1 MSKGGAGKV
10 YFVLY
15 LAVIL
20 ELLIIIVERDEAEEH
35 LIAKQ
40 RESMRIVESILSQL
54 QVGSGSEGIN
64 TRPQDQITI
73 PPPGVNVKEAI
84 GADIKPERKYLVEVG
99 ITDVTSAL
107 KMTEREEPDDYIERI
122 RRFLRLSNVSDLKY
136 EILYSNDQSD
146 EQVPQDPAT
155 WSPKIVPQEL
165 KLSYVEM
172 EKQIDDLYQRNLTN
186 PQGFIAGVQHILKDA
201 SYSVPVTSMF
211 KPGRVAEPEFYY
223 SKEETNKLK
232 KPNDKPGED
241 ASKKKRA
248 FVVNF
253 EPKEAGWYK
262 LRFSSRTNKILGVS
276 IKDGGGFEID
286 PEEKVNIGT
295 VQLKVK
301 DLVKVRD
308 QIMKSTD
315 GLPPLELARTDLEAF
330 DKKLD
335 ELAET
340 KDDITEKSRI
350 SLYGSITKLTTPSIK
365 TENAFKQN
373 QAQMEYNIRVL
384 KPAPQIT
391 DPKIADLKTVVRVFD
406 KLVSIKLPMAVTPA
420 TGQTIFIKNEGNAQ
434 LLITGSTSTASTASG
449 AGGTKWV
456 NKELV
461 INVAGALTARAEP
474 YVFELQQKNA
484 SKTSEVVKC
493 SVYVYKSEVTNP
505 DEIKS
510 ALEASWGDNLELV
523 ALPASG
529 NTIKPDEF
537 IMNFNLGGGTQTPPL
552 RKLTVG
558 QGDNIKIPPGADN
571 VLLTISWK
579 DPISGD
585 VVELYNGA
593 GEVGLKKPQV
603 LTQDIKVD
611 IIMNNSDP
619 EFKVRGIVVKPP
631 QISDT
636 ERAEVGDVEVQVTN
650 SNVRDLKTNT
660 TYKVAVVGKPRKI
673 SGNEYEVTLKLTGGK
688 IPLTKNQVKGN
699 FSLSISATARSQG
712 ATSKPRVKSQPLSVT
727 N

>member
-54 QVGSGSEGIN
+54 QVGAGSEGIN

-107 KMTEREEPDDYIERI
+107 KMTEKEEPEEYVDRVK
-122 RRFLRLSNVSDLKY
+122 RFLKLSNVSDLKY
-136 EILYSNDQSD
+136 EILYSNSQSD
-146 EQVPQDPAT
+146 EEVPQDSSM
-155 WSPKIVPQEL
+155 WSTKVVMDLALNYP
-165 KLSYVEM
+165 EM
-172 EKQIDDLYQRNLTN
+172 EKRVDDLWSQNRTN
-186 PQGFIAGVQHILKDA
+186 PQAFIQGMLLGLKEV
-201 SYSVPVTSMF
+201 SYNVPATSPF
-211 KPGRVAEPEFYY
+211 KPGRVSEPEFYY
-223 SKEETNKLK
+223 SKDETNKL
-232 KPNDKPGED
+232 GED
-241 ASKKKRA
+241 VSKKKRS

-262 LRFSSRTNKILGVS
+262 LRFSSHTNKILGVS
-276 IKDGGGFEID
+276 IKEGGNNDID

-301 DLVKVRD
+301 DLLKVKD
-308 QIMKSTD
+308 ELIKHTD
-315 GLPPLELARTDLEAF
+315 GLPTLELARTNLDAF
-330 DKKLD
+330 DAKLD
-335 ELAET
+335 ELANGS
-340 KDDITEKSRI
+340 DDINVKSRVR
-350 SLYGSITKLTTPSIK
+350 LYGAIIKLTTRGIK

-373 QAQMEYNIRVL
+373 QGQIEFNIRVL

-406 KLVSIKLPMAVTPA
+406 KLASIKLPMSVTPA
-420 TGQTIFIKNEGNAQ
+420 NGTTAFLKNPNNAGQVQ
-434 LLITGSTSTASTASG
+434 GSGATASG
-449 AGGTKWV
+449 GSGAGSKWV

-461 INVAGALTARAEP
+461 IPVAGTLTPRDEP

-484 SKTSEVVKC
+484 SKLSEVVQC
-493 SVYVYKSEVTNP
+493 SVYVYPSRLINAEEV
-505 DEIKS
+505 KS
-510 ALEASWGDNLELV
+510 ALEASWGDALELV
-523 ALPASG
+523 AQPASG

-537 IMNFNLGGGTQTPPL
+537 VMNFNMGAGTQTPPV
-552 RKLTVG
+552 RKLAVG
-558 QGDNIKIPPGADN
+558 QADNIKVPPGADN
-571 VLLTISWK
+571 VQLTISWK
-579 DPISGD
+579 DPQSGD
-585 VVELYNGA
+585 VVELYNGS
-593 GEVGLKKPQV
+593 GDVGLKKPLV

-611 IIMNNSDP
+611 PIMNNSDP
-619 EFKVRGIVVKPP
+619 EFKVRGIMVKPP

-636 ERAEVGDVEVQVTN
+636 ERAEVGDVEVQVSN
-650 SNVRDLKTNT
+650 SNVRDLKSNT
-660 TYKVAVVGKPRKI
+660 TYKVAVVGKARKI
-673 SGNEYEVTLKLTGGK
+673 SGNEYEVTLKLAGGK
-688 IPLTKNQVKGN
+688 LPLTKGQVKGN
-699 FSLSISATARSQG
+699 ISLSISATARSQG
-712 ATSKPRVKSQPLSVT
+712 ATSKPRVKSQPIQVS

>member
-40 RESMRIVESILSQL
+40 KESMRIVESILSQL
-54 QVGSGSEGIN
+54 QVGAGSEGIN

-107 KMTEREEPDDYIERI
+107 KMTEAEEPEEYLERI
-122 RRFLRLSNVSDLKY
+122 KRFLRLSNVSDIKY
-136 EILYSNDQSD
+136 EILYNNDQTD

-155 WSPKIVPQEL
+155 WQPKIVQDL
-165 KLSYVEM
+165 KLNYQEM
-172 EKQIDDLYQRNLTN
+172 EGQVEALFERNKTN
-186 PQGFIAGVQHILKDA
+186 PQAFTDGMLDVLTSA
-201 SYSVPVTSMF
+201 SYNVPQTSMF
-211 KPGRVAEPEFYY
+211 KPGRVTEPEFYY
-223 SKEETNKLK
+223 SKDETTKLG
-232 KPNDKPGED
+232 PVV
-241 ASKKKRA
+241 SKKKRS

-276 IKDGGGFEID
+276 IKEGAGFEID

-301 DLVKVRD
+301 DLLKVRD
-308 QIMKSTD
+308 QLVKHTE
-315 GLPPLELARTDLEAF
+315 GLPSLELARTDLDAF
-330 DKKLD
+330 DQKLD
-335 ELAET
+335 ELT
-340 KDDITEKSRI
+340 NGTDDINEKSRI
-350 SLYGSITKLTTPSIK
+350 GLYGAIIKLTTPGIK

-373 QAQMEYNIRVL
+373 QGEIEFNIRVL

-406 KLVSIKLPMAVTPA
+406 KLASLKLPMSVTPSN
-420 TGQTIFIKNEGNAQ
+420 GQTVFLKNPGNAQ
-434 LLITGSTSTASTASG
+434 VVGGAASASASG
-449 AGGTKWV
+449 SGSKWV
-456 NKELV
+456 NKDLS
-461 INVAGALTARAEP
+461 IQVAGNLAPREEP

-484 SKTSEVVKC
+484 SKASEAVQC
-493 SVYVYKSEVTNP
+493 SVYVYSSGLANADEV
-505 DEIKS
+505 KS
-510 ALEASWGDNLELV
+510 ALEASWGDALELV
-523 ALPASG
+523 ASPNSG

-537 IMNFNLGGGTQTPPL
+537 IMNFNLGAGTQTPPI
-552 RKLTVG
+552 RKLSIG
-558 QGDNIKIPPGADN
+558 QSDNVKVPPGTDN
-571 VLLTISWK
+571 VQLTISWK
-579 DPISGD
+579 DPNSGD
-585 VVELYNGA
+585 VVELFNGS
-593 GEVGLKKPQV
+593 GEVGLKKPLV

-611 IIMNNSDP
+611 PIMNNSDP
-619 EFKVRGIVVKPP
+619 EFKVRGIMVKPP
-631 QISDT
+631 QISDS
-636 ERAEVGDVEVQVTN
+636 ERAEVGDVEVQVSS

-660 TYKVAVVGKPRKI
+660 TYKVAVVGKARKI
-673 SGNEYEVTLKLTGGK
+673 SGNEYEVTLKLAGGK
-688 IPLTKNQVKGN
+688 LPLTKGQVKGN
-699 FSLSISATARSQG
+699 VQLSISATARSQG
-712 ATSKPRVKSQPLSVT
+712 ATSKPRVKTQPIQVA

>member
-40 RESMRIVESILSQL
+40 KESMRIVESILSQL
-54 QVGSGSEGIN
+54 QVGAGSEGIN

-107 KMTEREEPDDYIERI
+107 KMTEAEEPEEYLDRI
-122 RRFLRLSNVSDLKY
+122 KRFLRLSNVSDIKY
-136 EILYSNDQSD
+136 EILYNNDQTD

-155 WSPKIVPQEL
+155 WQPKIVQDL
-165 KLSYVEM
+165 KLNYQEM
-172 EKQIDDLYQRNLTN
+172 EGQVEALFERNKTN
-186 PQGFIAGVQHILKDA
+186 PQAFTDGMLDVLTAA
-201 SYSVPVTSMF
+201 SYNVPQTSMF
-211 KPGRVAEPEFYY
+211 KPGRVTEPEFYY
-223 SKEETNKLK
+223 SKDETTKL
-232 KPNDKPGED
+232 G
-241 ASKKKRA
+241 AVVSKKKRS

-276 IKDGGGFEID
+276 IKEGAGFEID

-301 DLVKVRD
+301 DLLKVRD
-308 QIMKSTD
+308 QLVKHTE
-315 GLPPLELARTDLEAF
+315 GLPSLELARTDLDAF
-330 DKKLD
+330 DQKLD
-335 ELAET
+335 ELT
-340 KDDITEKSRI
+340 NGTDDINEKSRI
-350 SLYGSITKLTTPSIK
+350 GLYGAIIKLTTPGIK

-373 QAQMEYNIRVL
+373 QGEIEFNIRVL

-406 KLVSIKLPMAVTPA
+406 KLASLKLPMSVTPSN
-420 TGQTIFIKNEGNAQ
+420 GQTVFLKNPGNAQ
-434 LLITGSTSTASTASG
+434 VVGGAASASASG
-449 AGGTKWV
+449 GGTKWV
-456 NKELV
+456 NKDLS
-461 INVAGALTARAEP
+461 IQVAGNLAPREEP

-484 SKTSEVVKC
+484 SKASEAVQC
-493 SVYVYKSEVTNP
+493 SVYVYSSGLANADEV
-505 DEIKS
+505 KS
-510 ALEASWGDNLELV
+510 ALEASWGDALELV
-523 ALPASG
+523 ASPNSG

-537 IMNFNLGGGTQTPPL
+537 IMNFNLGAGTQTPPI
-552 RKLTVG
+552 RKLSIG
-558 QGDNIKIPPGADN
+558 QSDNVKVPPGTDN
-571 VLLTISWK
+571 VQLTISWK
-579 DPISGD
+579 DPNSGD
-585 VVELYNGA
+585 VVELFNGS
-593 GEVGLKKPQV
+593 GEVGLKKPLA

-611 IIMNNSDP
+611 PIMNNSDP
-619 EFKVRGIVVKPP
+619 EFKVRGIMVKPP
-631 QISDT
+631 QISDS
-636 ERAEVGDVEVQVTN
+636 ERAEVGDVEVQVSS

-660 TYKVAVVGKPRKI
+660 TYKVAVVGKARKI
-673 SGNEYEVTLKLTGGK
+673 SGNEYEVTLKLAGGK
-688 IPLTKNQVKGN
+688 LPLTKGQVKGN
-699 FSLSISATARSQG
+699 VQLSISATARSQG
-712 ATSKPRVKSQPLSVT
+712 ATSKPRVKTQPIQVA

>member
-73 PPPGVNVKEAI
+73 PPPGVNVKEVI

-99 ITDVTSAL
+99 VTDVTSAL
-107 KMTEREEPDDYIERI
+107 KMTEREEPEEYMERVK
-122 RRFLRLSNVSDLKY
+122 RFLRLSNVSDLKY
-136 EILYSNDQSD
+136 EILYSNNQSD
-146 EQVPQDPAT
+146 EQVPQDPSMWT
-155 WSPKIVPQEL
+155 PKIVEDL
-165 KLSYVEM
+165 TLTYGEM
-172 EKQIDDLYQRNLTN
+172 EKQVDELHARNMTN
-186 PQGFIAGVQHILKDA
+186 PQGFIAGFNLILKDPV
-201 SYSVPVTSMF
+201 YNVPSTSMF

-223 SKEETNKLK
+223 SKDETNKLG
-232 KPNDKPGED
+232 DEV
-241 ASKKKRA
+241 SKKKRS

-276 IKDGGGFEID
+276 VKEGGGYEID

-308 QIMKSTD
+308 QIVKHTD
-315 GLPPLELARTDLEAF
+315 GLPPIELARTDLEAF

-335 ELAET
+335 ELADAD
-340 KDDITEKSRI
+340 DDINVKSRI
-350 SLYGSITKLTTPSIK
+350 RLYGAIIKLTTPGIK

-373 QAQMEYNIRVL
+373 QGEMEFNIRVL

-406 KLVSIKLPMAVTPA
+406 KLASIKLPMSVTPA
-420 TGQTIFIKNEGNAQ
+420 TGQTVFLKNPGNAQ
-434 LLITGSTSTASTASG
+434 ITGSGAAASASG
-449 AGGTKWV
+449 GGGTKWV

-461 INVAGALTARAEP
+461 INVAGALTPRDEP
-474 YVFELQQKNA
+474 YVFELQQKN
-484 SKTSEVVKC
+484 SLKTSEAVQC
-493 SVYVYKSEVTNP
+493 SVYVYPSNITNAEEV
-505 DEIKS
+505 KS
-510 ALEASWGDNLELV
+510 ALEASWGDALEFV

-537 IMNFNLGGGTQTPPL
+537 IMNFNLGSGTQTPPL
-552 RKLTVG
+552 RKLAVG
-558 QGDNIKIPPGADN
+558 QADNVKVPPGADN
-571 VLLTISWK
+571 VQLTISWK
-579 DPISGD
+579 DPVSGD
-585 VVELYNGA
+585 VVELYSGS
-593 GEVGLKKPQV
+593 GEVGLKKPLV
-603 LTQDIKVD
+603 MTQDIKVD
-611 IIMNNSDP
+611 PIMNNSDP
-619 EFKVRGIVVKPP
+619 EFKVRGIMVKPP

-636 ERAEVGDVEVQVTN
+636 ERAEIGDVEVQVST
-650 SNVRDLKTNT
+650 SNVRDLKSNT
-660 TYKVAVVGKPRKI
+660 TYKVAVVGKARRI
-673 SGNEYEVTLKLTGGK
+673 SGNEYEVTLKLAGGK
-688 IPLTKNQVKGN
+688 LPLSKGQVKGN
-699 FSLSISATARSQG
+699 VQLSISATARSQG
-712 ATSKPRVKSQPLSVT
+712 ATSKPRVKQQPIQVS